1 MPEEIEQEL
10 KSEDSKMLIES
21 LEKISNEIKQEKSI
35 PHIG

>member
-1 MPEEIEQEL
+1 MKEEIKQEL
-10 KSEDSKMLIES
+10 KSEESKVLIES